1 MKCYIFTHSYSTMS
15 VYPQFLQRVHDLGM
29 YNPGYNYEEMYNIM
43 VHNLT
48 NNLPLTHNFIF
59 THNQMNEIYEYL
71 DELLYDPP
79 QTDAE
84 TETYTNQAANANEY
98 QDQDTIYPENQDQNQ
113 YQTQNALQLFNTYL
127 LEAMNNQYSININTI
142 NNTNT
147 FNNTNGLNDEDT
159 HDHIYDNDEFTYTH
173 LVYYDN
179 TNS

>member
-1 MKCYIFTHSYSTMS
+1 MS

-29 YNPGYNYEEMYNIM
+29 YVVGYNYEEMYNIM

-48 NNLPLTHNFIF
+48 NNLPLTNNFIF

-79 QTDAE
+79 QSDAD
-84 TETYTNQAANANEY
+84 TETNQAANQY

-113 YQTQNALQLFNTYL
+113 TQNQTALQLFNTYL
-127 LEAMNNQYSININTI
+127 AQTLHNQYSINTTNILNNFNT
-142 NNTNT
+142 TNT
-147 FNNTNGLNDEDT
+147 LNDEDE
-159 HDHIYDNDEFTYTH
+159 IYDNDEITYTN

>member
-1 MKCYIFTHSYSTMS
+1 MYI
-15 VYPQFLQRVHDLGM
+15 
-29 YNPGYNYEEMYNIM
+29 PGYNYEEMYNIM

-48 NNLPLTHNFIF
+48 NNLPLTNNFIF

-71 DELLYDPP
+71 DDLLYDPP
-79 QTDAE
+79 QSE
-84 TETYTNQAANANEY
+84 TETNQAANQY

-113 YQTQNALQLFNTYL
+113 NQTALQLFNTYL
-127 LEAMNNQYSININTI
+127 LESLNNQYSI

-147 FNNTNGLNDEDT
+147 FNNVNTFNTNTLNNEDT
-159 HDHIYDNDEFTYTH
+159 IDHIYDNDNEITYTN